1 MTIGEQLNGFTN
13 MGENRV
19 EERRGREER
28 KAQGESL
35 YLWKLI
41 LENNKQEI
49 KQNKNDLGG
58 ISAW

>member
-35 YLWKLI
+35 YENLYWKI
-41 LENNKQEI
+41 INK
-49 KQNKNDLGG
+49 K
-58 ISAW
+58 